1 MGVRSGRVSE
11 LVRTKNLNYYEIAQK
26 IGGGGGGMV
35 GGVWSGGWSLVAG
48 WGIGCS
54 GVGFGDSRMLNVY

>member
-1 MGVRSGRVSE
+1 M
-11 LVRTKNLNYYEIAQK
+11 RTKNLNYYENAKK
-26 IGGGGGGMV
+26 IRGGAGGMV